1 MNDHDTSDNHQLGS
15 LLRVHKTSVW
25 NYWWAIAISGLILLI
40 MVILASAG
48 ARNARHADLIVVYAI
63 FGALA
68 AIPILGIIYQ
78 IKNEAR
84 FYEEGI
90 VYENRRY
97 IKTVR
102 WAEICDVWE
111 MCVRADA
118 EGVPLPSQTFYG
130 VRTVDGITIRFSPR
144 LNDIKELGHLLKS
157 EAARWGVPVRG
168 GVPPAKRNLM
178 SFLWKKT

>member
-1 MNDHDTSDNHQLGS
+1 MNDHDTADNHQLDS
-15 LLRVHKTSVW
+15 LLRVLKTSGW

-48 ARNARHADLIVVYAI
+48 ARNERHADLIVVYAI

-97 IKTVR
+97 INTVR

-111 MCVRADA
+111 MCVRVDA

-130 VRTVDGITIRFSPR
+130 VRTVDGMTIRFSPR
-144 LNDIKELGHLLKS
+144 LNEVDKLGKFLKS
-157 EAARWGVPVRG
+157 EAVRWGVPIRDG
-168 GVPPAKRNLM
+168 IPPAKRSLMKLM
-178 SFLWKKT
+178 SKKP